1 MRPARVILTRN
12 LQVYRHQPALLAI
25 TLAAPLGMMLLFGY
39 VFGGS
44 LSDGQ
49 GAAYRAFIVPGM
61 FVLVAAMGLIAT
73 ASTANADLRA
83 GVTDRFR
90 SLPIPSASVPTGLA
104 LAETIAGTA
113 ALALMGGLGLAVGW
127 RIEGGIGEAA
137 LAVVVLI
144 LARWALSWLGIAIG
158 ATVRDEQMLQQ
169 VAPLIFGFI
178 MLSNVFVPTQ
188 TMPMVVRQIA
198 EWNPVSSFVEAARQ
212 LFGNAVSLPSDAAWP
227 LQHPVAA
234 SLIWVG
240 ALTALATP
248 AVVRNYRS

>member
-90 SLPIPSASVPTGLA
+90 SLPIPSASVPPDLPPAGSISGTAAPA
-104 LAETIAGTA
+104 LVGGRDLPDWWTIAG
-113 ALALMGGLGLAVGW
+113 
-127 RIEGGIGEAA
+127 GIG
-137 LAVVVLI
+137 
-144 LARWALSWLGIAIG
+144 
-158 ATVRDEQMLQQ
+158 
-169 VAPLIFGFI
+169 AP
-178 MLSNVFVPTQ
+178 P
-188 TMPMVVRQIA
+188 
-198 EWNPVSSFVEAARQ
+198 
-212 LFGNAVSLPSDAAWP
+212 
-227 LQHPVAA
+227 
-234 SLIWVG
+234 
-240 ALTALATP
+240 
-248 AVVRNYRS
+248 